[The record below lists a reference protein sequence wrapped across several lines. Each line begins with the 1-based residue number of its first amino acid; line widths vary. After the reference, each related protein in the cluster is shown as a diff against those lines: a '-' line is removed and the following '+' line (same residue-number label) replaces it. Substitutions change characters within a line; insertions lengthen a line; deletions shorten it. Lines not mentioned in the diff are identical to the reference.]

1 MGRQHTIYLSD
12 ATWNQL
18 ESLMSKTETMSAT
31 IRRCIQ
37 SSYDNLK
44 QFDRIKSLER
54 LIKILNEDED

>member
-18 ESLMSKTETMSAT
+18 ESLMGKTETMSAT

-37 SSYDNLK
+37 ASYDNLK

-54 LIKILNEDED
+54 LITLLNEDED